1 MHLLLSGWFWGQLAT
16 GSGQYLHALVTH
28 LPEVAPQHRY
38 TLLLSALRCP
48 PPDAHSAAQPA
59 AEGRASAVPVA
70 WRAVWAATPFD
81 RLGEDLAKL
90 WFEQVAV
97 PQAARRLAADAVLV
111 PYWGSPARRPC
122 PIAVTVHD
130 LIPLLLPAY
139 RGGPLPRIYT
149 RLVRWTARRAH
160 LVLTD
165 SQASRRDI
173 VQHLGIPAE
182 RVRAVPLA
190 VEERFRPVT
199 DPAELARV
207 RACYGLPERFVLYL
221 GGFDVRKNLARLMQ
235 ALALATTQRPDLARD
250 LCLVVAG
257 SLPTADTP
265 FTPDPRRLAAEA
277 GVADRV
283 RFVGWVDEAD
293 KPALYTL
300 AQAFLFPSLYEGFG
314 LPAAE
319 AAACGAPVVASQRS
333 SLPEAAPDAVLVD
346 PEDAASIADGLLYAL
361 TLPRPRPPST
371 PPRTWREVAAETAR
385 WLEELGGTRGARGD

>member
-38 TLLLSALRCP
+38 SLLLPAVRCP
-48 PPDAHSAAQPA
+48 PPDVRSTSQPA
-59 AEGRASAVPVA
+59 AEAQASAVPAA

-81 RLGEDLAKL
+81 RLGENLAKL

-122 PIAVTVHD
+122 PVAVTVHD

-139 RGGPLPRIYT
+139 RGGPLPRLYT

-165 SQASRRDI
+165 SQASRQDI

-207 RACYGLPERFVLYL
+207 RARYGLPERFVLYL
-221 GGFDVRKNLARLMQ
+221 GGFDVRKNLARLMP
-235 ALALATTQRPDLARD
+235 AFALATARRPDLTQD

-257 SLPTADTP
+257 SLPAADTP

-277 GVADRV
+277 GIADRV

-314 LPAAE
+314 LPVAE
-319 AAACGAPVVASQRS
+319 AAACGAAVVTSRRS
-333 SLPEAAPDAVLVD
+333 SLPEAAPGAVLVE
-346 PEDAASIADGLLYAL
+346 PEDPSSIADGLLQAL
-361 TLPRPRPPST
+361 ALSRPRPAPA
-371 PPRTWREVAAETAR
+371 PLRTWREVAAETVR
-385 WLEELGGTRGARGD
+385 WLEDLGGTRGSRRN

>member
-16 GSGQYLHALVTH
+16 GSGQYLHGLVTH

-38 TLLLSALRCP
+38 TLLLPAVRCP
-48 PPDAHSAAQPA
+48 PPDAHSTSQPA
-59 AEGRASAVPVA
+59 AESRASAVPVA
-70 WRAVWAATPFD
+70 WQAVRAATPFD
-81 RLGEDLAKL
+81 RLSEDLAKL

-97 PQAARRLAADAVLV
+97 PQAARRLAADVVLV

-139 RGGPLPRIYT
+139 RGGLLPRLYT

-165 SQASRRDI
+165 SQASRQDI

-182 RVRAVPLA
+182 RVRAVLLA
-190 VEERFRPVT
+190 VEDRFRPVT
-199 DPAELARV
+199 DPAKLARV
-207 RACYGLPERFVLYL
+207 RARYGLPERFVLYL
-221 GGFDVRKNLARLMQ
+221 GGFDVRKNLARLMP
-235 ALALATTQRPDLARD
+235 AFALATARRPDLARD

-314 LPAAE
+314 LPVAE
-319 AAACGAPVVASQRS
+319 ATACGVPAVTSRRA

-346 PEDAASIADGLLYAL
+346 PEDATSIADGLVHAL
-361 TLPRPRPPST
+361 TLPRPRPALASL
-371 PPRTWREVAAETAR
+371 RTWREVAAETVR
-385 WLEELGGTRGARGD
+385 RLEELRGTGGTRRD